1 MNIVNKD
8 SFIKQMTDYG
18 DAVVTYRSPVSKR
31 LKYVVGTTDFSSSPY
46 ISNRSTPKYK
56 IKTGAVLLF
65 CWDTDTFK
73 QIDIGAVQRVEP
85 LSKVVSRGVR

>member
-1 MNIVNKD
+1 MNKD
-8 SFIKQMTDYG
+8 KFVKQMNVYG

-31 LKYVVGTTDFSSSPY
+31 IKYVVGTLDFNSSPY
-46 ISNRSTPKYK
+46 IANRRIPSSNVKGGST
-56 IKTGAVLLF
+56 LMF

-73 QIDIGAVQRVEP
+73 QIDVGAVQRVEA